1 MARHDL
7 YVNTPGQST
16 GKQLHVPGYIGTS
29 TQRVAETT
37 MTQSDQWFE
46 TDTGLTYQ
54 YSGSVWTLLGSGGVV
69 GSGSVVSGPVFIT
82 STVQLNQRLTII

>member
-1 MARHDL
+1 MAFHDQ
-7 YVNTPGQST
+7 YVNTPNSAS
-16 GKQLHVPGYIGTS
+16 GKQLHVPGYTGTS
-29 TQRVAETT
+29 VQRAAETT
-37 MTQSDQWFE
+37 MVQSDQWYE

-54 YSGSVWTLLGSGGVV
+54 YSGTVWTLFGSGGVV